1 MKDEAMYDIASISKS
16 IKELLGR
23 VLRRIRLGGEEIN
36 SRNLKQVIK
45 NQIEPQTSPAPP
57 AFNLG
62 NILIASGQINREQLD
77 AALEQ
82 QKNST
87 KKIGELLID
96 GGYLQQSQ
104 VDQGLHLQ
112 YLLVAAALGT
122 VVAVCPPVSA
132 EAGSSSASLNATAT
146 VKSIARVKVLYQQ
159 PQMVITEKD
168 IAMGYIEM
176 QAASRLEVRN
186 TSQSGYMIL
195 FEIQDGPFR
204 DVLIRG
210 LGTDLHIGQG
220 NGWLVK
226 PHVRGP
232 ELLELTYRFVLMA
245 DASPGAYPWPV
256 QISAMAI

>member
-16 IKELLGR
+16 IRELLGR
-23 VLRRIRLGGEEIN
+23 VLGRIHLGGELIKT
-36 SRNLKQVIK
+36 RNLKQAVK
-45 NQIEPQTSPAPP
+45 NQIEPQASPAPA

-62 NILIASGQINREQLD
+62 SILIASGHINREQLNN
-77 AALEQ
+77 ALEQ

-112 YLLVAAALGT
+112 YLLVAAALGA
-122 VVAVCPPVSA
+122 VVAVCPPVSV

-146 VKSIARVKVLYQQ
+146 VKSIARVRVLYQQ
-159 PQMVITEKD
+159 PQMVITEED
-168 IAMGYIEM
+168 IAMGYIEI

-186 TSQSGYMIL
+186 TSQFGYMML
-195 FEIQDGPFR
+195 FEIQEGPFR

-210 LGTDLHIGQG
+210 LGNDLHIGHG
-220 NGWLVK
+220 NGWLIK

-232 ELLELTYRFVLMA
+232 EVLELTYRFALMA
-245 DASPGAYPWPV
+245 DANPGAYPWPV
-256 QISAMAI
+256 QINAMAI